1 MGNAKHRLIPSILP
15 IRSLGVGDG
24 VFEKFICQLPPGLGG
39 RIESPLIGNNFQL
52 FALESGKIES
62 LKLSFNTFINRQGSE
77 VVMATD
83 NPSQSEQLQEDFAKL
98 SDLLQIQLA
107 KT

>member
-1 MGNAKHRLIPSILP
+1 LNGP
-15 IRSLGVGDG
+15 IRGSGVGIG
-24 VFEKFICQLPPGLGG
+24 IFKQFIHELPPGLGG
-39 RIESPLIGNNFQL
+39 SIESLLIGNNFQL
-52 FALESGKIES
+52 FALKSGKVES

-83 NPSQSEQLQEDFAKL
+83 NPSQPEQLQEDFAKV